1 MYIED
6 GFSSGRKRLV
16 HCLPCLWQSAQVVSI
31 VRGIK
36 IIIIF
41 MIAYIFIF
49 MSSIMQCHNHDH
61 QHQLLGHTVPTS
73 PTSWT
78 HHALVCTEPRA
89 QRGDDDDDGDDDD
102 GDDIE
107 GDGKDNDRAQEPQSY
122 NKDIDSDNNG
132 DDENLNDNV
141 GVFTMRMKDTES
153 DKNGDFNSNFQQ
165 REHLRTTT
173 FSKPPVFAAQLEV
186 EPKPK

>member
-1 MYIED
+1 M
-6 GFSSGRKRLV
+6 
-16 HCLPCLWQSAQVVSI
+16 
-31 VRGIK
+31 
-36 IIIIF
+36 
-41 MIAYIFIF
+41 
-49 MSSIMQCHNHDH
+49 
-61 QHQLLGHTVPTS
+61 PTS

-89 QRGDDDDDGDDDD
+89 QRGDDDDDDDGDDDD

-153 DKNGDFNSNFQQ
+153 AKNVDFNSNFQQ